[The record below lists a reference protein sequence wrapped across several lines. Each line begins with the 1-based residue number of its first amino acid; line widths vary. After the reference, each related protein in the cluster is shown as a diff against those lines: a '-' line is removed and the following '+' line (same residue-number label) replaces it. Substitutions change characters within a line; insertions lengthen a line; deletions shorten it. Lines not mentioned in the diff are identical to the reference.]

1 MAVDLRAP
9 EHIHFRVA
17 GSRRRRDELPGW
29 LGVTVRGLL
38 TGFGTALVLVGGAHA
53 AVESVAAVGVLA
65 LGAALVSWDR

>member
-9 EHIHFRVA
+9 DHVRFRIA
-17 GSRRRRDELPGW
+17 GVRRRRDDLPGW

-38 TGFGTALVLVGGAHA
+38 TGFGTALVLVGGSH
-53 AVESVAAVGVLA
+53 AVESVAAVGILA